1 MAHVDNTGVEIAKE
15 F

>member
-1 MAHVDNTGVEIAKE
+1 MAHVDVEIPH